1 MRSEH
6 IENIIDEAVHKVVWG
21 DEKPTEFVADYVQ
34 GTMLSSDWDPIEMVQ
49 YELMALNMRKQ
60 YGFDQSPEQD

>member
-6 IENIIDEAVHKVVWG
+6 LEDIINGAVHKVVWG
-21 DEKPTEFVADYVQ
+21 DTKPTEFVADYVH
-34 GTMLSSDWDPIEMVQ
+34 GTMLSPEWDALEMLQ

-60 YGFDQSPEQD
+60 HGFDQPSEQD